1 VSTGPTRLY
10 TLAEANARLAE
21 MTATIARLRDLRD
34 EMRGAQE
41 LIDILWQRLES
52 GEPVLAGLGERQRD
66 LDALVEEFSLIV
78 RDVDASGII
87 IRDLDQGLVDF
98 PARLRGKPV
107 FLCWKTD
114 ERQVEFWH
122 GTTEGFAGRKPVS
135 SISEW

>member
-21 MTATIARLRDLRD
+21 LTATIARLRARRD
-34 EMRGAQE
+34 EMRRSQE

-52 GEPVLAGLGERQRD
+52 GEPVLAALGERQRA

-98 PARLRGKPV
+98 PARLRGKPI

-114 ERQVEFWH
+114 EEQVEFWH